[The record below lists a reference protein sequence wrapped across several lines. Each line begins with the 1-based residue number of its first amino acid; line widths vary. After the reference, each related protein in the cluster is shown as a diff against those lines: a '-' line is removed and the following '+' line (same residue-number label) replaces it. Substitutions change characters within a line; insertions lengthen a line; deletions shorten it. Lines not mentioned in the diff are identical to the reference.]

1 VNPTRPRPVAEL
13 PAALCRRLAFFF
25 TDIDDTLTRDGML
38 PAGSYS
44 ALWDLHDAGI
54 RVVAVTGRPAG
65 WCDHIARMWPV
76 DGVVGE
82 NGAFYYRYDR
92 IRRTMTRSYTLP
104 PAELA
109 AGRRRLSEIAERIL
123 REVPGTAIAADQP
136 FRISDFAIDFR
147 EDVAPL
153 PPSSVDAISR
163 ILASEGVTHKVS
175 SIHVNFW
182 IGAFD
187 KLSCAKRFLEQLS
200 GTPFDAAAEQAVF
213 TGDSPND
220 EPLFA
225 GFPHT
230 IAVANIRTWLDRLV
244 HLPEYVT
251 TADAAEGFE
260 EAVSTI
266 LLRRGGNGHP

>member
-1 VNPTRPRPVAEL
+1 VNQPRPRPVTEL
-13 PAALCRRLAFFF
+13 PAAFCRRLAFLF
-25 TDIDDTLTRDGML
+25 TDIDDTLTSQGML

-54 RVVAVTGRPAG
+54 RVVPVTGRPAG
-65 WCDHIARMWPV
+65 WCDHISRMWPV

-92 IRRTMTRSYTLP
+92 IRRAMRRSYTLP

-109 AGRRRLSEIAERIL
+109 AGRQRLSALAERIL

-153 PPSSVDAISR
+153 PPASVDAISR

-182 IGAFD
+182 IGGFD
-187 KLSCAKRFLEQLS
+187 KLSCTRRFLEEQS
-200 GTPFDAAAEQAVF
+200 GSAFGAAAERAVF
-213 TGDSPND
+213 VGDSPND

-230 IAVANIRTWLDRLV
+230 IAVANIREYLGRLD
-244 HLPEYVT
+244 HLPGYIT
-251 TADAAEGFE
+251 AADASEGFM
-260 EAVSTI
+260 EAVRVI
-266 LLRRGGNGHP
+266 LTRRAG

>member
-1 VNPTRPRPVAEL
+1 VKPSRPRPVAEL
-13 PAALCRRLAFFF
+13 PADLCRRLAFLF

-44 ALWDLHDAGI
+44 ALWTLHDAGI
-54 RVVAVTGRPAG
+54 RVIPMTGRPAG

-92 IRRTMTRSYTLP
+92 ARRTMRRSYTLP

-109 AGRRRLSEIAERIL
+109 AGRQRLASIAARVL

-136 FRISDFAIDFR
+136 FRVSDFAIDFR
-147 EDVAPL
+147 EDVQPL
-153 PPSSVDAISR
+153 PASSVDAICR
-163 ILASEGVTHKVS
+163 ILASEGVTCKVS

-182 IGAFD
+182 IGGFD
-187 KLSCAKRFLEQLS
+187 KLSCAKRFLEEQS
-200 GTPFDAAAEQAVF
+200 GTPFAAAGEQALFV
-213 TGDSPND
+213 GDSPND

-230 IAVANIRTWLDRLV
+230 IAVANIRAFLDRID

-251 TADAAEGFE
+251 TADASEGFV
-260 EAVSTI
+260 EAVRII
-266 LLRRGGNGHP
+266 LTRRAG

>member
-1 VNPTRPRPVAEL
+1 MPAEL
-13 PAALCRRLAFFF
+13 SRQLAFLF
-25 TDIDDTLTRDGML
+25 TDIDDTLTSEGML

-54 RVVAVTGRPAG
+54 RVVPVTGRPAG

-92 IRRTMTRSYTLP
+92 IRRAMTRNYTLP

-109 AGRRRLSEIAERIL
+109 AGRQRLAALAERVL

-147 EDVAPL
+147 EDVPPL
-153 PPSSVDAISR
+153 PPASVDAISR
-163 ILASEGVTHKVS
+163 ILADGGVTHKVS

-182 IGAFD
+182 IGGFD
-187 KLSCAKRFLEQLS
+187 KLSCARRFLEQQS
-200 GTPFDAAAEQAVF
+200 GSSFDAAAERAVF
-213 TGDSPND
+213 VGDSPND

-230 IAVANIRTWLDRLV
+230 IAVANIRAWLDRLV
-244 HLPEYVT
+244 HLPEFVT
-251 TADAAEGFE
+251 TADAAEGFQ
-260 EAVSTI
+260 EAVNTI
-266 LLRRGGNGHP
+266 LARRGG

>member
-1 VNPTRPRPVAEL
+1 MNPAGPKPVAEL
-13 PAALCRRLAFFF
+13 PAGLCRRLAFLF
-25 TDIDDTLTRDGML
+25 TDIDDTLTGDGML
-38 PAGSYS
+38 PADSYA
-44 ALWDLHDAGI
+44 ALWDLHWAGI
-54 RVVAVTGRPAG
+54 RVVPVTGRPAG
-65 WCDHIARMWPV
+65 WCDHMARMWPV

-92 IRRTMTRSYTLP
+92 DRRAMTRSYTLP
-104 PAELA
+104 PDELA
-109 AGRRRLSEIAERIL
+109 AGRQRLASIAARVL

-136 FRISDFAIDFR
+136 FRVSDFAIDFR
-147 EDVAPL
+147 EDVPPL
-153 PPSSVDAISR
+153 PPASVDAISR

-187 KLSCAKRFLEQLS
+187 KLACARRFLEQQS
-200 GTPFDAAAEQAVF
+200 GMSLAAAAERALFV
-213 TGDSPND
+213 GDSPND

-230 IAVANIRTWLDRLV
+230 IAVANIREHLGRLG

-251 TADAAEGFE
+251 TADAAEGFV
-260 EAVSTI
+260 EAVNII
-266 LLRRGGNGHP
+266 LARRSA